1 MLQQLDVAI
10 AIVVVLLGVS
20 LFVTILTQMISSL
33 LNLRGSHLRAGLVT
47 LLKTADPG
55 LEAHADAIVARVV
68 THPLLSDSA
77 FSQQSPFK
85 AKDWVEK
92 RMPALAGHWRCASAV
107 RPNELKAILRELVAA
122 GANSSEPWHAALAT
136 ALGKDPDRLLDRA
149 RVTLDELKKGL
160 TPAAAARLQSSIDSA
175 VSSISGVDARIDEWF
190 DAAMNRV
197 SQRFTLN
204 VRVWTAGI
212 AVAVAIL
219 MHFDA
224 IDLYNKVAA
233 DKSVRDSLVSMAGA
247 VQTQAEQD
255 LSNKQTRTI
264 DDLSTE
270 ARELRSKLAV
280 AQFQLDVPTWPEHVR
295 RFGATGWGAGIVGI
309 LIGAALL
316 SLGSPFWF
324 NALKGLTSLKTTVAS
339 AIDHEKQ
346 SAAPAA
352 AAGRSAAARV

>member
-10 AIVVVLLGVS
+10 ALVVVLLGVS

-47 LLKTADPG
+47 LLKTADPS
-55 LEAHADAIVARVV
+55 LEVYADAIVARVV
-68 THPLLSDSA
+68 THPLLCDSA

-92 RMPALAGHWRCASAV
+92 RMPALAGRWRSASAI

-122 GANSSEPWHAALAT
+122 DANGGEPWRAALAT
-136 ALGKDPDRLLDRA
+136 ALGKDPDKLLDRA
-149 RVTLDELKKGL
+149 GVTLDELKRGL
-160 TPAAAARLQSSIDSA
+160 TPAAAARLQSSINSA
-175 VSSISGVDARIDEWF
+175 LSSINGVEARIDEWF

-212 AVAVAIL
+212 AIAVAVL

-233 DKSVRDSLVSMAGA
+233 DKSVRDSLMSMAGS

-255 LSNKQTRTI
+255 LSNKPTRTI

-295 RFGATGWGAGIVGI
+295 RFGATGWGAGIIGI

-339 AIDHEKQ
+339 AIDQEKQ
-346 SAAPAA
+346 SAAPANA
-352 AAGRSAAARV
+352 PSAAARV

>member
-1 MLQQLDVAI
+1 
-10 AIVVVLLGVS
+10 
-20 LFVTILTQMISSL
+20 
-33 LNLRGSHLRAGLVT
+33 
-47 LLKTADPG
+47 
-55 LEAHADAIVARVV
+55 
-68 THPLLSDSA
+68 
-77 FSQQSPFK
+77 
-85 AKDWVEK
+85 
-92 RMPALAGHWRCASAV
+92 
-107 RPNELKAILRELVAA
+107 
-122 GANSSEPWHAALAT
+122 
-136 ALGKDPDRLLDRA
+136 
-149 RVTLDELKKGL
+149 
-160 TPAAAARLQSSIDSA
+160 
-175 VSSISGVDARIDEWF
+175 
-190 DAAMNRV
+190 
-197 SQRFTLN
+197 
-204 VRVWTAGI
+204 
-212 AVAVAIL
+212 

-324 NALKGLTSLKTTVAS
+324 HALKGLTSLKTTVAS
-339 AIDHEKQ
+339 AIDQEKQ
-346 SAAPAA
+346 SAAPAP
-352 AAGRSAAARV
+352 AAGPSAATRV

>member
-122 GANSSEPWHAALAT
+122 GANSHEPWHAALAT
-136 ALGKDPDRLLDRA
+136 ALGKDPDKLLDR
-149 RVTLDELKKGL
+149 VLDD
-160 TPAAAARLQSSIDSA
+160 RA
-175 VSSISGVDARIDEWF
+175 VVHGEQMLVRDARERIE
-190 DAAMNRV
+190 ARA
-197 SQRFTLN
+197 
-204 VRVWTAGI
+204 
-212 AVAVAIL
+212 
-219 MHFDA
+219 
-224 IDLYNKVAA
+224 
-233 DKSVRDSLVSMAGA
+233 
-247 VQTQAEQD
+247 
-255 LSNKQTRTI
+255 RTI
-264 DDLSTE
+264 
-270 ARELRSKLAV
+270 
-280 AQFQLDVPTWPEHVR
+280 VR
-295 RFGATGWGAGIVGI
+295 IR
-309 LIGAALL
+309 
-316 SLGSPFWF
+316 
-324 NALKGLTSLKTTVAS
+324 
-339 AIDHEKQ
+339 
-346 SAAPAA
+346 APC
-352 AAGRSAAARV
+352 S